1 MIELEAEWETHCEFI
16 CDSMQFYSYPDFLAN
31 AKKIRFAFDRMT
43 TNGKKMY
50 MWYIN
55 ARPLAKHK
63 KKVMWDYLVHRIEL
77 QDVLTLQDQKK

>member
-16 CDSMQFYSYPDFLAN
+16 CDSMQFYSFPDFLAN
-31 AKKIRFAFDRMT
+31 AKKIRFAFDRMNN
-43 TNGKKMY
+43 NGKKMY

-55 ARPLAKHK
+55 ARPLSKHK
-63 KKVMWDYLVHRIEL
+63 KMRMWDYLVHRIEL